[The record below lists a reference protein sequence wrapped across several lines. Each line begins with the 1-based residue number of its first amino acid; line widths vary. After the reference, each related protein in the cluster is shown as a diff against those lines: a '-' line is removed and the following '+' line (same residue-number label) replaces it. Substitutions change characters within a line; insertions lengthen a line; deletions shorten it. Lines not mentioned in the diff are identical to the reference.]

1 MSDIKI
7 RGPEGCGKTL
17 SYGGQTFTADK
28 KGFFSVPSEAAEALK
43 LHGFRSSTDPDD
55 GETDEQR
62 AAREAAEAEAAAAAE
77 AARKAEEEAATA
89 AAAAAGKQ
97 P

>member
-1 MSDIKI
+1 MSEIKI

-17 SYGGQTFTADK
+17 SYGGETFTADK

-43 LHGFRSSTDPDD
+43 LHGFRSETDPDD
-55 GETDEQR
+55 QVPSTEAPAPAADEP
-62 AAREAAEAEAAAAAE
+62 APPADLLP
-77 AARKAEEEAATA
+77 
-89 AAAAAGKQ
+89 Q